1 MNDISFVSHNG
12 LITITCDK
20 YLANQWI
27 NIILSAARIMIFDI
41 QYKIELGDKLFNEIN
56 ILNRCGYQL
65 FKFNSLIELDHNDI
79 VLLYSLNYTGAANV
93 REILSK
99 LVTMKLKNLRS
110 DVHEMTEFY
119 REYQQ
124 ILTD

>member
-1 MNDISFVSHNG
+1 MNDISFVNHNG

-27 NIILSAARIMIFDI
+27 SIILSAARIMIFDI

-93 REILSK
+93 REMLSK

>member
-1 MNDISFVSHNG
+1 MNDISFVNHNG

-93 REILSK
+93 REMLSE